1 MFFHHL
7 PPTVMKRS
15 TAATLS
21 VVSALSLLA
30 ACSPST
36 DTATASAA
44 SAASGAA
51 SGAAGGPGA
60 AASAPPVGITTV
72 RAQVRDLPVLITATG
87 TVAPLSSVDVR
98 SQTTSLITKVH
109 VKEGQFVKAGDL
121 LFTLDPRADEANV
134 AKARAQ
140 LARDEAALADA
151 QRQFKRS
158 QELLAQNFI
167 SQGALDTSQTTVQS
181 QSAAVAADKAA
192 LDAARLG
199 LSYTRISAPG
209 AGRLGAINV
218 FAGSSVQANLTSLVS
233 LTQLDPIAVAF
244 SLPQRY
250 LADALTALKD
260 GGAAVS
266 AMPPES
272 ASAPS
277 AAAPSGLM
285 PAAPASAASGGGREG
300 REGPEGREARE
311 GGGGSGGSGGGGAGG
326 RPAAPPPV
334 PALQG
339 RLKFVDNSVDPAS
352 GTVKAKAVF
361 DNAAGKLW
369 PGAFVNVAMT
379 ASVIKGAVVIPQ
391 AAIIQSPRGTLVY
404 AVIDGKAA
412 PRPVQVLYAQG
423 EDAAVSG
430 LKPGERIVM
439 DGRQNVRPG
448 ANVVERARE
457 GGASGGGKGGRPGG
471 ASGATAG
478 AAPGGASGGS
488 GGNTKGAPAP

>member
-1 MFFHHL
+1 
-7 PPTVMKRS
+7 
-15 TAATLS
+15 
-21 VVSALSLLA
+21 
-30 ACSPST
+30 
-36 DTATASAA
+36 
-44 SAASGAA
+44 
-51 SGAAGGPGA
+51 
-60 AASAPPVGITTV
+60 
-72 RAQVRDLPVLITATG
+72 
-87 TVAPLSSVDVR
+87 
-98 SQTTSLITKVH
+98 LITKVH
-109 VKEGQFVKAGDL
+109 VKEGLFVTAGEL

-151 QRQFKRS
+151 QRQLKRS

-167 SQGALDTSQTTVQS
+167 SQGALDTNQTNVQS
-181 QSAAVAADKAA
+181 QAAAVAADRAA

-218 FAGSSVQANLTSLVS
+218 FAGSSVQANVTTLVS

-250 LADALTALKD
+250 LADALAALKD
-260 GGAAVS
+260 GGAVVS

-272 ASAPS
+272 ASTPT
-277 AAAPSGLM
+277 AAAPAGLVI
-285 PAAPASAASGGGREG
+285 AAPASAASGGGREA
-300 REGPEGREARE
+300 REARE
-311 GGGGSGGSGGGGAGG
+311 GGGAGG
-326 RPAAPPPV
+326 RPAAAPAV

-339 RLKFVDNSVDPAS
+339 RLKFVDNAVDPTS

-391 AAIIQSPRGTLVY
+391 AAIIQSPRGTVVY
-404 AVIDGKAA
+404 SVVDGKAA
-412 PRPVQVLYAQG
+412 SRPVQVLYAQG

-430 LKPGERIVM
+430 LKPGERIVL

-457 GGASGGGKGGRPGG
+457 GGASGAGRGGRA
-471 ASGATAG
+471 ASGAASG
-478 AAPGGASGGS
+478 AASSAADSGS
-488 GGNTKGAPAP
+488 GGRNGKGAPAP